1 MLPCA
6 LRFLYL
12 ARCFL
17 LSASP
22 EKPTHTHAQAVLNLR
37 RGHPSAAQSCCG
49 NDNPASRFSAPN
61 LSHDGGDST
70 STSNGTINSTMN
82 STSPCVREG
91 DTTSPPC
98 DGVGD
103 AKSTCS
109 DDSSGGR
116 IRELDQGAAP
126 RVKLNL
132 GLLFAPQLGRGEQ
145 ERVGAGGGVVGVGD
159 DGATELSALPSA
171 ATC

>member
-12 ARCFL
+12 ACCFL
-17 LSASP
+17 LFASP

-37 RGHPSAAQSCCG
+37 RGHPSAAQSYCG
-49 NDNPASRFSAPN
+49 NDDPTSRFSAPN
-61 LSHDGGDST
+61 ISHDGT
-70 STSNGTINSTMN
+70 STSNSTMNSTMN

-91 DTTSPPC
+91 DLTSPPC
-98 DGVGD
+98 VGVGD

-109 DDSSGGR
+109 DDSSGR
-116 IRELDQGAAP
+116 IRELGEGAAP
-126 RVKLNL
+126 RVNLNL
-132 GLLFAPQLGRGEQ
+132 GLLFAPQIGRGEQ
-145 ERVGAGGGVVGVGD
+145 ERVGARGGVVGVGD
-159 DGATELSALPSA
+159 DGAAGLLASPSA